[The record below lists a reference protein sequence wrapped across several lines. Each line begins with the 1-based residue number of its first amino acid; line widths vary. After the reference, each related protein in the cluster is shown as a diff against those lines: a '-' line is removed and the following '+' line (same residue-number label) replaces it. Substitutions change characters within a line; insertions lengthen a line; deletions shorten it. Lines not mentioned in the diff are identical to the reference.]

1 MAQRVLAA
9 LLLFPLILPYLDL
22 LLVSAK
28 QKNKTLP
35 NICHLPREE
44 GECLAYMPKWY
55 YNPKSGTCELFIY
68 GGCRGNENRFD
79 TRKHCRK
86 ICAGPDLCKFPLKV
100 GSCATPQERWFYDW
114 TVKKCKK
121 FFYSGCDGN
130 LNNFRD
136 ERQ

>member
-1 MAQRVLAA
+1 I
-9 LLLFPLILPYLDL
+9 LLG
-22 LLVSAK
+22 
-28 QKNKTLP
+28 LP
-35 NICHLPREE
+35 NVCHLPREE

-79 TRKHCRK
+79 TRKQCRK
-86 ICAGPDLCKFPLKV
+86 ICAGPDLCKFPVKV

-114 TVKKCKK
+114 TAKNCKK

-136 ERQ
+136 ERQCEINCMWDTVY